1 MLQLFPLNMVVSC
14 WYVVRTAKHVVL
26 IKFAQYRFVIDAC
39 VVAHFGEPGHAIE
52 IISVCQS
59 FNVF

>member
-14 WYVVRTAKHVVL
+14 WYVVRTSKHVVL
-26 IKFAQYRFVIDAC
+26 IKFAQYRYVIGAC
-39 VVAHFGEPGHAIE
+39 IAVHSGQPGNAIE

-59 FNVF
+59 FSIF